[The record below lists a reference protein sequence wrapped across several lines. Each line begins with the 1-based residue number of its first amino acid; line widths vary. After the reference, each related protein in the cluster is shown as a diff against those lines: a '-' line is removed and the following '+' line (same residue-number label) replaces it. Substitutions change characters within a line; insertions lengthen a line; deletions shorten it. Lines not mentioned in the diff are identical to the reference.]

1 MTNQALNICTRC
13 GKPRVEVKT
22 WKECIKGSIIIHTST
37 ACPDADCQKIVAG
50 KFAIQKQKR
59 EAQEKE
65 RLKRAQARKK

>member
-1 MTNQALNICTRC
+1 MIDSTLNVCIRC

-37 ACPDADCQKIVAG
+37 ACPDTDCQKVVAG
-50 KFAIQKQKR
+50 KLAIQKQKR

-65 RLKRAQARKK
+65 RLKRAQARKR